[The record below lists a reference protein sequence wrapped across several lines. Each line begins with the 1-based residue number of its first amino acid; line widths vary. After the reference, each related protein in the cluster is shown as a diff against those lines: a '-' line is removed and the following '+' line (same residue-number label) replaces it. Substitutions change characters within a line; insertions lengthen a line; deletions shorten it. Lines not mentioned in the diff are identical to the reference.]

1 MPLPS
6 ALRSS
11 LCLALAVAALA
22 LPAPRAVRAEEPSDL
37 ERKIKEQMEKVLRL
51 MRENEEALL
60 KASQQGGAT
69 PKGPD
74 IPIPPLPP
82 APAGGAPQGSGGGA
96 AGGGAGG
103 AGQGGAGQGGTGQGG
118 AGQGGAGS
126 GEAGE
131 GARVA
136 LEELL
141 KVLREGGGAIPGE
154 IESLMRML
162 PEQQGGGGGGQGQP
176 SSGKGGKGQP
186 QGAEARE
193 AQRQKELEEQARKQM
208 EEQQR
213 QAGGQQPQGGKQPH
227 DPSGQASREGQPPP
241 KDSDPKADPWFASLP
256 PEIREFW
263 AGGGLERLPA
273 RVRKILED
281 YQRNLDAESR
291 RNAAGAGPATR

>member
-1 MPLPS
+1 MRLYP
-6 ALRSS
+6 
-11 LCLALAVAALA
+11 LALTLLA
-22 LPAPRAVRAEEPSDL
+22 LLLPAVPLRAEEPGDL
-37 ERKIKEQMEKVLRL
+37 ERKLKEQMEKVLRL

-60 KASQQGGAT
+60 RASQQGGAA

-82 APAGGAPQGSGGGA
+82 APGGQGGPGGAPQGGGSQGGGA
-96 AGGGAGG
+96 QGGG
-103 AGQGGAGQGGTGQGG
+103 Q
-118 AGQGGAGS
+118 AGS
-126 GEAGE
+126 GAGTSGE

-136 LEELL
+136 LEEIL

-162 PEQQGGGGGGQGQP
+162 PEQEGGGGGGQG
-176 SSGKGGKGQP
+176 SSSRKPGSRGGP
-186 QGAEARE
+186 QTPEARE
-193 AQRQKELEEQARKQM
+193 AQRQRELEEQARKQH

-213 QAGGQQPQGGKQPH
+213 QAGGTPPQGPKPPQ
-227 DPSGQASREGQPPP
+227 DPAGQAARDGQPPP
-241 KDSDPKADPWFASLP
+241 KESDPKVDPWFASLP

-281 YQRNLDAESR
+281 YQRSLDAETR
-291 RNAAGAGPATR
+291 RAGTTGPAAR